1 MPVTYYGSAISP
13 HIDRTPEG
21 FLICRDVPVAR
32 TGPQRYLAREMQL
45 DGDPERLID
54 VNRRPEDVF
63 EPATLASLEGK
74 PVTDGHPAEGVTAE
88 NYSSYTKGHIQ
99 NVRRDGDFIVADL
112 LIYDASLASDIE
124 NGIKREVS
132 CGYTCN
138 YVPDGAG
145 YKQSKIR
152 CNHLAVVPLG
162 RAGHDVAIHDAAPEA
177 EKGRTPM
184 NKLTHAILT
193 AFGMAAREAPP
204 EDLDGLVQTTGTAL
218 DAVPADMPAQ
228 DADPAEPEKPS
239 QEPAEDAAAEPAEAS
254 AQDEGIPKG
263 DDLGSKLDRIL
274 AMLEA
279 KGRGGRGEHPLH
291 DESDL
296 DDMIEKLAGKEDGK
310 SITLPVEEAEDACTG
325 PARDAALAILR
336 NVRPVIAGIADDKVK
351 ARVTDA
357 LLASIRGKDNLESI
371 SAAATDSAKSAADAS
386 SKTTYE
392 QMCAD
397 ASAAYAARNPHTKK
411 ED

>member
-32 TGPQRYLAREMQL
+32 TGSQRYLAREMQL

-54 VNRRPEDVF
+54 VNRHPEDVF

-124 NGIKREVS
+124 NGVKREVS

-152 CNHLAVVPLG
+152 CNHLAVVPRG

-193 AFGMAAREAPP
+193 AFGMAAREATP

-239 QEPAEDAAAEPAEAS
+239 EEPAEDAAAEPAEVP
-254 AQDEGIPKG
+254 AQGADPAE
-263 DDLGSKLDRIL
+263 DALDARLGRLE
-274 AMLEA
+274 AMLAQLLPKKEEA
-279 KGRGGRGEHPLH
+279 HMANET
-291 DESDL
+291 DL

-336 NVRPVIAGIADDKVK
+336 NVRPVIAGITDDKVK

-357 LLASIRGKDNLESI
+357 LLASIRGKDNLDAI
-371 SAAATDSAKSAADAS
+371 SAAATDSAKNAADAS

-397 ASAAYAARNPHTKK
+397 ASAAYAARNPHMKK